1 MIFSFLP
8 FMVSNFFPSLST
20 TELGF
25 QAGILGSAF
34 SCGGLIGNVV
44 SGIIS
49 DRIGRRPAL
58 LWGLMGTAV
67 SSLCFGFSPTFWLAV
82 FSRFMWG
89 VLNGNIGV
97 AKTYLAEISD
107 DTNLSKGMAYFG
119 VIGSIGRVVGPII
132 GGLLSYPAKTMPI
145 VFGGTVFE
153 TYPFAL
159 PSMVITVNCL
169 IMFAV
174 AYVWLS
180 ETLVLKTIYPSGGGI
195 AGGGGR
201 STRREGLQ
209 YSALR
214 SSDEDATTDS
224 PSAVVGSSTDD
235 TGYDEG
241 VEMRNMDNIEN
252 GEVANPLLTNKES
265 AFVPL
270 KSGAQRMSGETDRAD
285 DEEEAEDAS
294 VSDSGRVSF
303 SKKAENGKVLSGGRK
318 AVRKSISFS
327 SLVKVK
333 TIDLP
338 HITYQ
343 GLKQVAADEVP
354 LGMMSRGE
362 IEGGG
367 DLEALEAGIRNGRN
381 RNNDSS
387 IPEDESVEDPS
398 PRSEGSQK
406 VYSPLMA
413 EEDHSVASRESLLP
427 RVRYSNGAEFF
438 ESMDSSQKSLATNL
452 AYLMRQKQIVVSTT
466 LYGFSSFVVVIGNE
480 IFTLWVVTSRA
491 DGGLSYNT
499 QQIGVAVMIC
509 GVIGTLLQLTLFP
522 YASDRLGTLGVHRYG
537 GLMFA
542 ANSLFIPCIPYI
554 SSDPTVTMII
564 VVLAL
569 TMQSVAATWYLI
581 STFVLISNSCYSHQ
595 LATVN
600 GIGQTCASL
609 GRLSGPYLGSVLF
622 AWSETNGMEWP
633 FNQYLVYYLLALLCV
648 LIYQYSFLL
657 PKSIQRRKREPKF
670 RNWDDADA
678 HYRREQEREQTLA
691 QEREPG
697 QEQKQGEQLP
707 PLNQTKGN
715 SSDSGAPQRDIDSSF
730 KTGNSE
736 LVVREPEVLNG
747 EEEKT
752 LK

>member
-1 MIFSFLP
+1 
-8 FMVSNFFPSLST
+8 
-20 TELGF
+20 
-25 QAGILGSAF
+25 
-34 SCGGLIGNVV
+34 
-44 SGIIS
+44 
-49 DRIGRRPAL
+49 
-58 LWGLMGTAV
+58 
-67 SSLCFGFSPTFWLAV
+67 
-82 FSRFMWG
+82 MWG

-132 GGLLSYPAKTMPI
+132 GGLLSYPAVNMPS
-145 VFGGTVFE
+145 VFRGTVFE
-153 TYPFAL
+153 AYPFAL

-180 ETLVLKTIYPSGGGI
+180 ETLVLKTVYPLDGGVT
-195 AGGGGR
+195 GGGGR

-214 SSDEDATTDS
+214 SSDEDATADS
-224 PSAVVGSSTDD
+224 SSAVVGSSTDD

-241 VEMRNMDNIEN
+241 VEMRSMDSIEN
-252 GEVANPLLTNKES
+252 GEVANPLLASKES
-265 AFVPL
+265 GFVPL
-270 KSGAQRMSGETDRAD
+270 KSGAQRMSGETDGAD
-285 DEEEAEDAS
+285 DEEEEEDAS
-294 VSDSGRVSF
+294 ILGRGRVSV
-303 SKKAENGKVLSGGRK
+303 SEKAKNGKVYGGGRRG
-318 AVRKSISFS
+318 VRKSISFS

-354 LGMMSRGE
+354 LGMISRGE
-362 IEGGG
+362 LEGGG
-367 DLEALEAGIRNGRN
+367 DLEAMEAGTRNARRGN
-381 RNNDSS
+381 SDPA
-387 IPEDESVEDPS
+387 IPEDETVEDDPS

-413 EEDHSVASRESLLP
+413 EEGHSSSSRESLLP

-491 DGGLSYNT
+491 DGGLGYNT

-542 ANSLFIPCIPYI
+542 VNSLFIPCIPYI

-691 QEREPG
+691 QEREQG
-697 QEQKQGEQLP
+697 QEQKQEEQLSTSS
-707 PLNQTKGN
+707 QIIGN
-715 SSDSGAPQRDIDSSF
+715 GTDAPESEVDSTF
-730 KTGNSE
+730 KTGSSE
-736 LVVREPEVLNG
+736 LVVRVPEILNG
-747 EEEKT
+747 QKENAPN
-752 LK
+752 

>member
-1 MIFSFLP
+1 M
-8 FMVSNFFPSLST
+8 PS
-20 TELGF
+20 
-25 QAGILGSAF
+25 
-34 SCGGLIGNVV
+34 
-44 SGIIS
+44 
-49 DRIGRRPAL
+49 
-58 LWGLMGTAV
+58 
-67 SSLCFGFSPTFWLAV
+67 
-82 FSRFMWG
+82 
-89 VLNGNIGV
+89 
-97 AKTYLAEISD
+97 
-107 DTNLSKGMAYFG
+107 
-119 VIGSIGRVVGPII
+119 
-132 GGLLSYPAKTMPI
+132 

-153 TYPFAL
+153 TFPFAL

-180 ETLVLKTIYPSGGGI
+180 ETLVLKTVYPSDGGV

-214 SSDEDATTDS
+214 SSDEDATADS
-224 PSAVVGSSTDD
+224 P
-235 TGYDEG
+235 
-241 VEMRNMDNIEN
+241 
-252 GEVANPLLTNKES
+252 K
-265 AFVPL
+265 
-270 KSGAQRMSGETDRAD
+270 
-285 DEEEAEDAS
+285 
-294 VSDSGRVSF
+294 
-303 SKKAENGKVLSGGRK
+303 
-318 AVRKSISFS
+318 
-327 SLVKVK
+327 
-333 TIDLP
+333 
-338 HITYQ
+338 
-343 GLKQVAADEVP
+343 
-354 LGMMSRGE
+354 
-362 IEGGG
+362 
-367 DLEALEAGIRNGRN
+367 
-381 RNNDSS
+381 
-387 IPEDESVEDPS
+387 EDPS

-413 EEDHSVASRESLLP
+413 EEDHSSASRESLLP

-554 SSDPTVTMII
+554 SSNTTITMII

-633 FNQYLVYYLLALLCV
+633 FNQYLVYYLLALLCL

-691 QEREPG
+691 QERIQG
-697 QEQKQGEQLP
+697 QEQKQGEQQLSQ
-707 PLNQTKGN
+707 LTQTKGN
-715 SSDSGAPQRDIDSSF
+715 STDSGAPQSDIDSAF

-736 LVVREPEVLNG
+736 LIVREPEVLNG
-747 EEEKT
+747 KEEKA

>member
-1 MIFSFLP
+1 M
-8 FMVSNFFPSLST
+8 
-20 TELGF
+20 
-25 QAGILGSAF
+25 
-34 SCGGLIGNVV
+34 
-44 SGIIS
+44 
-49 DRIGRRPAL
+49 
-58 LWGLMGTAV
+58 
-67 SSLCFGFSPTFWLAV
+67 
-82 FSRFMWG
+82 
-89 VLNGNIGV
+89 
-97 AKTYLAEISD
+97 
-107 DTNLSKGMAYFG
+107 
-119 VIGSIGRVVGPII
+119 
-132 GGLLSYPAKTMPI
+132 
-145 VFGGTVFE
+145 
-153 TYPFAL
+153 
-159 PSMVITVNCL
+159 
-169 IMFAV
+169 
-174 AYVWLS
+174 
-180 ETLVLKTIYPSGGGI
+180 
-195 AGGGGR
+195 
-201 STRREGLQ
+201 
-209 YSALR
+209 
-214 SSDEDATTDS
+214 DS
-224 PSAVVGSSTDD
+224 
-235 TGYDEG
+235 
-241 VEMRNMDNIEN
+241 IEN

-265 AFVPL
+265 VFVPL

-285 DEEEAEDAS
+285 DEEEEGEEESAS
-294 VSDSGRVSF
+294 TSNRGRVSF
-303 SKKAENGKVLSGGRK
+303 SKKAENGKMSSSGRK
-318 AVRKSISFS
+318 EVRKSISFS

-367 DLEALEAGIRNGRN
+367 DLEALEAGTRNGRG

-413 EEDHSVASRESLLP
+413 EEEHSSASRESLLP

-554 SSDPTVTMII
+554 SSNPTITMII

-691 QEREPG
+691 QEREQG
-697 QEQKQGEQLP
+697 QEQKQGEQQLSQ
-707 PLNQTKGN
+707 LTQTKGN
-715 SSDSGAPQRDIDSSF
+715 NTDSGAPQIDIDSAF

-736 LVVREPEVLNG
+736 LIVREPEILNG
-747 EEEKT
+747 KEENA